1 MRTKTIINPDKEFVN
16 EIKHDLKGNNGF
28 CPCKLVHIP
37 ENKCPC
43 KDFKEQ
49 QKAGTPGACSC
60 GLYLIVEDDD
70 AGE

>member
-1 MRTKTIINPDKEFVN
+1 MKTILNPDKDYVK
-16 EIKHDLKGNNGF
+16 EIKQDLKGNNGF

-49 QKAGTPGACSC
+49 QKAGRPGACTC
-60 GLYLIVEDDD
+60 GLYLIVEDGSDD
-70 AGE
+70 N